1 MSRGD
6 HSGPTPHRR
15 RFSWRRAAV
24 GLGAGLLGGLGV
36 SLILTQSG
44 RIEVSAF
51 WAMAVWPAIFGA
63 VWGGV
68 PTPRRL
74 DLVLR
79 WLIIGTAV
87 VSLLL
92 GARPV
97 LAQEESCTLVMSS
110 TSESMLG
117 GSTAPAGERVRA
129 SDTDSSSPWTVRS
142 EVGETFDFEIGLGT
156 LMRGTAEL
164 RLSTVLPANPF
175 SPEGT
180 VLWVG
185 NVVGDTV
192 SGSVR
197 VTEMSPTSI
206 TLESNG
212 VLTRSLPIGTLGFSG
227 VVTDEQGETVCTTE
241 IWVRI
246 VDQPYTSVTGLV
258 GAMAAV
264 IGAAGLVALSLTT
277 PPFPPPPPP
286 PIPARGPHSER
297 VKCRISDESG
307 KPVPTD
313 QSLKPNTQYR
323 LEVRLTLGMSE
334 DDEEGARAE
343 RIELH
348 PFGRTFNFDRPRL
361 TLDLSGPGVPVEVVS
376 LRTPSSNG
384 RFPLHLATLH
394 NGHLLELETLEIPV
408 GDVLDRVQVTTTRVS
423 TSDFSSSDL
432 ESRTPRAA
440 QVLVLNAA
448 DDSVDIEVLDTAGER
463 LLTYDTPYRAEALLN
478 VARRARERLTEILE
492 GSANHAGL
500 GLGLDVAMGDLDRAL
515 PLLAEAGA
523 SLYEPLFGRG
533 RLRDSARDERLADIL
548 SHGAIIQ
555 FNVDQAGIGVS
566 TIPWGLVYDRPLFFS
581 SDSSVC
587 PVFASHGEDDCPNAE
602 DASIVCPWGFW
613 GFRYVL
619 EHPPAWSS
627 AAVAP
632 PLPNSITNQRPL
644 TVSFTSD
651 PSFPSRDGHR
661 QRLEAAGE
669 LDVAEIETLGE
680 LQRVWTSR
688 PEGFDLVHFFTHHV
702 LDPGTGAPALILG
715 GEYLTEIH
723 FSALNL
729 KWPHHPL
736 VVLAGCS
743 SGVAHSL
750 SAPSSL
756 ISAFRLAGASGVV
769 GTECTV
775 RDSVAD
781 GLMGAFL
788 EDLFAGKAVGP
799 SLLAMRQHALREG
812 NSPAGLAY
820 SLFALSDL
828 HFLDTAGEH
837 G

>member
-1 MSRGD
+1 MSHSDHYGPMPPRG
-6 HSGPTPHRR
+6 
-15 RFSWRRAAV
+15 RFSWRRCGV
-24 GLGAGLLGGLGV
+24 GLVSGLLGGVGV

-51 WAMAVWPAIFGA
+51 WAVAVWPAIFAGLWA
-63 VWGGV
+63 GIR
-68 PTPRRL
+68 TPRRL
-74 DLVLR
+74 DLVIR
-79 WLIIGTAV
+79 WLIIVGAI

-97 LAQEESCTLVMSS
+97 LAQEGHCLLEMQS
-110 TSESMLG
+110 TSESSLG
-117 GSTAPAGERVRA
+117 GSLVPAGQGIGA
-129 SDTDSSSPWTVRS
+129 ADTDSSNPWTVRP
-142 EVGETFDFEIGLGT
+142 EVGETFDFEIGLET

-164 RLSTVLPANPF
+164 RLNTVLPANPF
-175 SPEGT
+175 TPEGT

-197 VTEMSPTSI
+197 VTEISPTSI

-227 VVTDEQGETVCTTE
+227 VVIDEQGETVCTSE

-246 VDQPYTSVTGLV
+246 VDQPYTNVAGLV
-258 GAMAAV
+258 GAAAALV
-264 IGAAGLVALSLTT
+264 GAAGLVALSLT
-277 PPFPPPPPP
+277 PLPPPIASQ
-286 PIPARGPHSER
+286 IPARGPHSDR
-297 VKCRISDESG
+297 VKCRITDESG

-313 QSLKPNTQYR
+313 QSLQPNTEYR
-323 LEVRLTLGMSE
+323 LEVRLTLGVSE
-334 DDEEGARAE
+334 DDEEPRADKVD
-343 RIELH
+343 LH
-348 PFGRTFNFDRPRL
+348 LFGRTFSFDRPRM
-361 TLDLSGPGVPVEVVS
+361 TLDLSVPGVPVEVVS
-376 LRTPSSNG
+376 LRTPSSSG

-408 GDVLDRVQVTTTRVS
+408 GDVLDRAQVTTTRIS
-423 TSDFSSSDL
+423 TSDFSTSDL

-440 QVLVLNAA
+440 QILILNAG

-463 LLTYDTPYRAEALLN
+463 LLTYDTPYQAEALLN
-478 VARRARERLTEILE
+478 VARRTRERLTEVLE

-500 GLGLDVAMGDLDRAL
+500 GLGLDVAMGDLERAL

-533 RLRDSARDERLADIL
+533 RLRDSAAGKRLADIL
-548 SHGAIIQ
+548 GSGAIIQ

-566 TIPWGLVYDRPLFFS
+566 TIPWGLVYDRPLFLS
-581 SDSSVC
+581 KDSSVC
-587 PVFASHGEDDCPNAE
+587 PVFAEHGGDDCPNAE

-613 GFRYVL
+613 GLRYVL

-627 AAVAP
+627 ATVAP
-632 PLPNSITNQRPL
+632 PLPNVITNQRPL
-644 TVSFTSD
+644 TVSFISD
-651 PSFPSRDGHR
+651 PSFPSRDGHL

-669 LDVAEIETLGE
+669 LDVSQIDTLGE
-680 LQRVWTSR
+680 LQRVWTGR
-688 PEGFDLVHFFTHHV
+688 PDGFDLVHFFTHHV

-715 GEYLTEIH
+715 DEYLTEIH
-723 FSALNL
+723 LSALNL
-729 KWPHHPL
+729 NWPHHPL

-788 EDLFAGKAVGP
+788 EDLFAGKAIGP

-820 SLFALSDL
+820 SLYALSDL
-828 HFLDTAGEH
+828 QFLDVAGEH

>member
-1 MSRGD
+1 MSRRD
-6 HSGPTPHRR
+6 HSGPTPLRG
-15 RFSWRRAAV
+15 RFSWQRCV
-24 GLGAGLLGGLGV
+24 LGVVSGILGGVGV

-44 RIEVSAF
+44 RIEVSSF
-51 WAMAVWPAIFGA
+51 WAVALGPAIFAGLWA
-63 VWGGV
+63 GV
-68 PTPRRL
+68 RTPRRL
-74 DLVLR
+74 DLAMR
-79 WLIIGTAV
+79 WLIIVGAI
-87 VSLLL
+87 VSLLI

-97 LAQEESCTLVMSS
+97 LAQEGPCLLEMGS
-110 TSESMLG
+110 TSDSSLG
-117 GSTAPAGERVRA
+117 GASVSAGQRIRSVV
-129 SDTDSSSPWTVRS
+129 TDSSNPWTVRP

-156 LMRGTAEL
+156 LVRGTAEL
-164 RLSTVLPANPF
+164 RLNAVLPANPF

-197 VTEMSPTSI
+197 VTEMSPTSM

-212 VLTRSLPIGTLGFSG
+212 VLTRGLPIGTLGFSG

-246 VDQPYTSVTGLV
+246 VDQPYTNVTGIV
-258 GAMAAV
+258 GATAAL
-264 IGAAGLVALSLTT
+264 IGAAGLVALSRT
-277 PPFPPPPPP
+277 PLPPPPPLTSQ
-286 PIPARGPHSER
+286 IPARGPHSDR
-297 VKCRISDESG
+297 VKCHFIDQQGNS
-307 KPVPTD
+307 VPTD
-313 QSLKPNTQYR
+313 QPLQPGTEYR
-323 LEVRLTLGMSE
+323 LEVRLNLGLSDE
-334 DDEEGARAE
+334 DDEEPRAGKVD
-343 RIELH
+343 LH
-348 PFGRTFNFDRPRL
+348 LFGRTFSFDRPRF
-361 TLDLSGPGVPVEVVS
+361 TLDLGVPGVPVQTVS

-394 NGHLLELETLEIPV
+394 KGHLLELETLEIPV
-408 GDVLDRVQVTTTRVS
+408 GDVLDRAQVTTTRIS

-440 QVLVLNAA
+440 QILILNAG

-478 VARRARERLTEILE
+478 VARRARERLTEVLE
-492 GSANHAGL
+492 GSADNPGL
-500 GLGLDVAMGDLDRAL
+500 GLGLDVTREDLEGAL

-533 RLRDSARDERLADIL
+533 RLRDSARGKRLADIL
-548 SHGAIIQ
+548 PHGAIIQ

-566 TIPWGLVYDRPLFFS
+566 TIPWGLVYDRPLFLS

-587 PVFASHGEDDCPNAE
+587 PVFAEHGEDDCPNAE

-613 GFRYVL
+613 GLRYVL

-627 AAVAP
+627 DTVAP
-632 PLPNSITNQRPL
+632 PLPNSIRSQRPL
-644 TVSFTSD
+644 SVSFTSD
-651 PSFPSRDGHR
+651 PSFPSSDVHL
-661 QRLEAAGE
+661 QRLEATGE
-669 LDVAEIETLGE
+669 LDVSQIETLGE

-688 PEGFDLVHFFTHHV
+688 REGFDLVHFFTHHV
-702 LDPGTGAPALILG
+702 LDPGTGAPALIVG
-715 GEYLTEIH
+715 DEYLTEIH
-723 FSALNL
+723 LSALNL
-729 KWPHHPL
+729 SWPHHPV

-775 RDSVAD
+775 RDNVAD

-788 EDLFAGKAVGP
+788 EDLFAGKAIGP

-828 HFLDTAGEH
+828 HFLDVAGE
-837 G
+837 GG